1 MYMRLTFNVTG
12 DDFDAELALK
22 ETSINNM
29 VVTFDV
35 NYSNYIQFNSDREFS
50 HEYYDEEY
58 ESIFYNF
65 ISNNIDNFLKN
76 GADDFSLFMEVY
88 VSEDEQCN
96 FEILNADF
104 LSLIGQYRIS
114 IPLSIYKVVEL

>member
-1 MYMRLTFNVTG
+1 MRLTFNVTG

-65 ISNNIDNFLKN
+65 ISNNIDNFLN
-76 GADDFSLFMEVY
+76 ECRRGHCQWQFSCFPLHTR
-88 VSEDEQCN
+88 
-96 FEILNADF
+96 LA
-104 LSLIGQYRIS
+104 
-114 IPLSIYKVVEL
+114 LSIERLY